1 MSSVDALK
9 RSLLAAESISYSDPA
24 SGGLSANHFAALL
37 ERLGIAEQLKS
48 ETKLLRPPGAA

>member
-24 SGGLSANHFAALL
+24 SSGLSANHFTALL